1 MHAPHHTTG
10 EPESIAGPVETSRS
24 QYASLGRPNRVFS
37 VRCAGFADA
46 RGSKLASDSL
56 LVQTTGPRSRRVLAI
71 GSADEVR
78 THPAWVN
85 ATHLDL
91 PGKVVAPALVNAHT
105 HLDLTHIGPQP
116 FGDGGFSAWI
126 DMVRSGRL
134 VEDDAVAESTKQGV
148 AMLHKGGTVA
158 VGDIVG
164 TVNGAPSLAPV
175 RVLDEA
181 GMLGTAF
188 LEFFA
193 LSEDGSP
200 GVDRAIERSA
210 EFQPA
215 TIGLGLQPHAPYS
228 ASPRAYQRARE
239 RGLPM
244 CTHLAESMAE
254 RQVVAEGTGPMR
266 DMLAGWGLWTDGV
279 AAMFR
284 QGRSPVLHLADYL
297 EGLLAVHLNDL
308 GDADIELLAKAGSR
322 VAYCP
327 RSSAYFG
334 ADGDFGLHRYRDL
347 LAAGVPVALGTDSI
361 INLPQD
367 SVDTRGICVLDEA
380 RLLLER
386 DGTDPVV
393 LLEMLYTHAPAAVG
407 LGLEAFR
414 IDAGSELAGLM
425 AVESGDVDP
434 SRGLVTSTGMISFL

>member
-1 MHAPHHTTG
+1 M
-10 EPESIAGPVETSRS
+10 
-24 QYASLGRPNRVFS
+24 
-37 VRCAGFADA
+37 
-46 RGSKLASDSL
+46 
-56 LVQTTGPRSRRVLAI
+56 LAI

-78 THPAWVN
+78 THPAWAS
-85 ATHLDL
+85 ATHRDL
-91 PGKVVAPALVNAHT
+91 PGAVVAPALVNAHT

-116 FGDGGFSAWI
+116 FGEGGFSAWI

-134 VEDDAVAESTKQGV
+134 VEDDAIAQSTRQGV

-175 RVLDEA
+175 RALDDA
-181 GMLGTAF
+181 GVLGTAF

-193 LSEDGSP
+193 LSPDGSP
-200 GVDRAIERSA
+200 GTDRAIEHSR
-210 EFQPA
+210 ELQPQ

-228 ASPRAYQRARE
+228 ASPRAYERARE

-254 RQVVAEGTGPMR
+254 RQIVAEGAGPMR

-279 AAMFR
+279 AALFG
-284 QGRSPVLHLADYL
+284 QGRSPVRHLQDYLADML
-297 EGLLAVHLNDL
+297 VVHLNDL

-334 ADGDFGLHRYRDL
+334 ADSVFGPHRYRDL

-361 INLPQD
+361 INLPPE
-367 SVDTRGICVLDEA
+367 SVATRGICVLDEA

-386 DGTDPVV
+386 DGTEPGV
-393 LLEMLYTHAPAAVG
+393 LLEMLYAHGPAAAG
-407 LGLEAFR
+407 LPGEAFR
-414 IDAGSELAGLM
+414 MEAGAELAGLI
-425 AVESGDVDP
+425 VVDCGHQDP
-434 SRGLVTSTGMISFL
+434 ARGLLASAGPISFL

>member
-1 MHAPHHTTG
+1 M
-10 EPESIAGPVETSRS
+10 
-24 QYASLGRPNRVFS
+24 
-37 VRCAGFADA
+37 
-46 RGSKLASDSL
+46 
-56 LVQTTGPRSRRVLAI
+56 LAI

-78 THPAWVN
+78 THPAWSA
-85 ATHLDL
+85 ATHRDL
-91 PGKVVAPALVNAHT
+91 PGTVVAPALVNAHT
-105 HLDLTHIGPQP
+105 HLDLTHIGPRP

-134 VEDDAVAESTKQGV
+134 VEDDAIAESTRQGV
-148 AMLHKGGTVA
+148 AMLLKGGTVA

-181 GMLGTAF
+181 GVLGSAF

-200 GVDRAIERSA
+200 GVDRALERA
-210 EFQPA
+210 GEFQPE

-228 ASPRAYQRARE
+228 ASPRAYHRARE

-254 RQVVAEGTGPMR
+254 RQIVAEGAGPMR
-266 DMLAGWGLWTDGV
+266 DMLAGWGLWTDVV
-279 AAMFR
+279 AALFG
-284 QGRSPVLHLADYL
+284 QGRSPVRHLADYL
-297 EGLLAVHLNDL
+297 ENMLVVHLNDL
-308 GDADIELLAKAGSR
+308 GDADIELLVEGGSR

-334 ADGDFGLHRYRDL
+334 ADTVFGPHRYRDL
-347 LAAGVPVALGTDSI
+347 LAAGVPVALGTDSV
-361 INLPQD
+361 INLPKE
-367 SVDTRGICVLDEA
+367 SVETRGICVLDEA

-386 DGTDPVV
+386 DGIEPHI
-393 LLEMLYTHAPAAVG
+393 LLKMVYEHGPAAVG
-407 LGLEAFR
+407 LSSAAFQM
-414 IDAGSELAGLM
+414 DAGSELAGLI
-425 AVESGDVDP
+425 AVESADADP
-434 SRGLVTSTGMISFL
+434 ARGLLASAGPISFL

>member
-1 MHAPHHTTG
+1 M
-10 EPESIAGPVETSRS
+10 
-24 QYASLGRPNRVFS
+24 
-37 VRCAGFADA
+37 RCAGFADA
-46 RGSKLASDSL
+46 RGSRQASDSL
-56 LVQTTGPRSRRVLAI
+56 LAQTTGPRSRRVLAI
-71 GSADEVR
+71 GSADQVR
-78 THPAWVN
+78 THPAWAD

-116 FGDGGFSAWI
+116 FGEGGFSAWI

-134 VEDDAVAESTKQGV
+134 VEDDAIAESTRQGV

-200 GVDRAIERSA
+200 GVDRALERAS
-210 EFQPA
+210 ELQPE

-239 RGLPM
+239 RGLPV

-254 RQVVAEGTGPMR
+254 RQVVAEGAGPMR

-279 AAMFR
+279 AALFG
-284 QGRSPVLHLADYL
+284 QGRSPVRHLGDYL
-297 EGLLAVHLNDL
+297 QDLLVVHLNDL
-308 GDADIELLAKAGSR
+308 GDEDIELLAKAGSR

-334 ADGDFGLHRYRDL
+334 ADAVFGPHRYRDL

-361 INLPQD
+361 INLPQQ
-367 SVDTRGICVLDEA
+367 SVGTRGICVLDEA

-386 DGTDPVV
+386 DGTEPGV
-393 LLEMLYTHAPAAVG
+393 LLEVLYTHGPSAVG
-407 LGLEAFR
+407 LPVEAFR
-414 IDAGSELAGLM
+414 LDAGSEIAGLI
-425 AVESGDVDP
+425 AVEAGHADP
-434 SRGLVTSTGMISFL
+434 ALGMLASDGRISFL

>member
-1 MHAPHHTTG
+1 M
-10 EPESIAGPVETSRS
+10 
-24 QYASLGRPNRVFS
+24 
-37 VRCAGFADA
+37 
-46 RGSKLASDSL
+46 
-56 LVQTTGPRSRRVLAI
+56 
-71 GSADEVR
+71 R
-78 THPAWVN
+78 THPAWAN
-85 ATHLDL
+85 ATRLDL
-91 PGKVVAPALVNAHT
+91 PGRVVAPALVNAHT
-105 HLDLTHIGPQP
+105 HLDLTHIGPRP

-134 VEDDAVAESTKQGV
+134 VEDDAIAESTRQGV

-175 RVLDEA
+175 RVLDGA
-181 GMLGTAF
+181 GVLGTAF

-200 GVDRAIERSA
+200 GVDLALERAGDI
-210 EFQPA
+210 QPQ

-228 ASPRAYQRARE
+228 ASPRAYRRARE

-254 RQVVAEGTGPMR
+254 RQVVAEGAGPMR

-279 AAMFR
+279 AALFG
-284 QGRSPVLHLADYL
+284 QGRSPVRHLADYL
-297 EGLLAVHLNDL
+297 ECLLVVHLNDL
-308 GDADIELLAKAGSR
+308 SDADIELLANAGSR

-334 ADGDFGLHRYRDL
+334 ADAVFGPHRYRDL
-347 LAAGVPVALGTDSI
+347 LAAGVPVALGTDSV
-361 INLPQD
+361 INLPQN

-386 DGTDPVV
+386 DGTEPGV
-393 LLEMLYTHAPAAVG
+393 LLEMLYAHGPAAVG
-407 LGLEAFR
+407 LPSGAFR
-414 IDAGSELAGLM
+414 MDAGAELAGLI
-425 AVESGDVDP
+425 AVEAGDADQA
-434 SRGLVTSTGMISFL
+434 RGLVASVGPISFL